1 MTTRDLIVPDGDVP
15 LAVRIHFPDGGEAR
29 LPAVVVTGSWLTVKE
44 QMPDAYAARLAER
57 GFVAVTFDF
66 AGFGASG
73 GGLRQTEIPVRKM
86 GNLAAV
92 VDWLRCESRVDG
104 DRIGVLAVCASAQY
118 TVGALARGLPISAFV
133 SVAGWF
139 HDRAS
144 VAPFYGGT
152 EGVVER
158 LARAEAA
165 ARAVVDGEEPKLV
178 PAYAPGDDRAGMTL
192 EMDYYANPA
201 RGAVPTWRNEMSE
214 LSWGHWLTYDAFASV
229 PGVRVPSLFVHS
241 DDAVLPANV
250 HRIADRL
257 GDLATL
263 AWTDGGQTDFYD
275 QPDQVGFAVEAAARH
290 FTGARA

>member
-15 LAVRIHFPDGGEAR
+15 LAVRIHSPDCGEAR
-29 LPAVVVTGSWLTVKE
+29 RPAVVVTGSWLTVKE

-86 GNLAAV
+86 RNLAAV
-92 VDWLRCESRVDG
+92 VDWLRCESGVDG

-118 TVGALARGLPISAFV
+118 TLGALARGLPVSAFV

-152 EGVVER
+152 DGVAER
-158 LARAEAA
+158 LARAETAT
-165 ARAVVDGEEPKLV
+165 RAMVTGEEPTLV

-192 EMDYYANPA
+192 EMDYYANPG

-214 LSWGHWLTYDAFASV
+214 LSWGHWLSYDAFASV

-241 DDAVLPANV
+241 DDAVLPVNV
-250 HRIADRL
+250 RLIADRL
-257 GDLATL
+257 GGLATL

-275 QPDQVGFAVEAAARH
+275 QSDQVGFAVEAAARH
-290 FTGARA
+290 LQGAPA